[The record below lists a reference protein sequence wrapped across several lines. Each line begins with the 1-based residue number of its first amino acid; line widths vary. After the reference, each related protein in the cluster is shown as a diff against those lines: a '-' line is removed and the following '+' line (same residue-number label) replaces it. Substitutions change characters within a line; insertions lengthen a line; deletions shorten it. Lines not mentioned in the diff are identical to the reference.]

1 MSGDSLIGPSYGS
14 IRLENGTKRARPTF
28 WRKVF
33 IFLSITAAT
42 CFGLTLVVFALKSLL
57 ETNYTPLQMIP
68 KVKDAE
74 IDLIPLTAKRVA
86 QLGLD
91 VNMDMAGFEEQSD
104 EMAETTWDIHNTENG
119 GQDIGEAG
127 SGNGRV
133 KVERLVMVGDVH
145 GQFKQ
150 LKALLRKIRFDSRTD
165 RLLLLGDFIAK
176 GPDSKK
182 VLDFAIQNNVSCVL
196 GNHEYYV
203 LQYYSRFHRIDSPG
217 FSNTTQQPS
226 FDMPSSK
233 KLLKDPEYRLAR
245 SLEPH
250 HIKYINSCPVIRRLG
265 RVPLHKKSETASHE
279 SSEGIAVHAGVRWD
293 LMDNLYDQD
302 PGECLEMRSLLGPH
316 YNESTSDPDEPGAVS
331 WSKIF
336 NEKQKELYKAGKK
349 PFTVFYGHDARRGL
363 KVKRFTK
370 GLDSGCVKGR
380 ELTASILWREY
391 AKDSKHDVVYKDKYV
406 KVSC

>member
-1 MSGDSLIGPSYGS
+1 MSGDSLMGASYGV
-14 IRLENGTKRARPTF
+14 IHLESGTKRARPSF
-28 WRKVF
+28 WRK
-33 IFLSITAAT
+33 ILLSLLITAAT
-42 CFGLTLVVFALKSLL
+42 CFGLTLVVFAFESLL
-57 ETNYTPLQMIP
+57 KTSYTPLQIIP
-68 KVKDAE
+68 KVKDVE
-74 IDLIPLTAKRVA
+74 IEFIPLTEKRVA
-86 QLGLD
+86 QLGLN
-91 VNMDMAGFEEQSD
+91 VNMGMSGFQEKSD
-104 EMAETTWDIHNTENG
+104 EMAETAWDIDNTEYG
-119 GQDIGEAG
+119 GHDTRKPG
-127 SGNGRV
+127 SGGDKA

-150 LKALLRKIRFDSRTD
+150 LKALLRKIQFNARSD

-203 LQYYSRFHRIDSPG
+203 MQYYSRFHRIDSPE
-217 FSNTTQQPS
+217 FLNTTQQPL
-226 FDMPSSK
+226 FDMPSLK
-233 KLLKDPEYRLAR
+233 KLLKDPEYQLAR

-265 RVPLHKKSETASHE
+265 RVPLHKKSEKASHE

-302 PGECLEMRSLLGPH
+302 PEECLEMRSLIAPY
-316 YNESTSDPDEPGAVS
+316 YNESTSDPDDRGAVS

-336 NEKQKELYKAGKK
+336 NEKQKELYKEGKK

-363 KVKRFTK
+363 KIKRFTK
-370 GLDSGCVKGR
+370 GLDSGCVKGK
-380 ELTASILWREY
+380 ELTAVILWQEY
-391 AKDSKHDVVYKDKYV
+391 AKDLKHDVVYKDKFV